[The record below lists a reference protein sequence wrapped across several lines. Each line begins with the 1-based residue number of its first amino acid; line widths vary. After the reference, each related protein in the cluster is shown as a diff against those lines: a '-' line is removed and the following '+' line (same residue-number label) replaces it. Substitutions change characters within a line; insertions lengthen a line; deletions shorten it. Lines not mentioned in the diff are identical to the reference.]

1 MQPQLIGSL
10 LMVCS
15 TKMVC
20 MGCPKCGT
28 AAPDAAHFCPRC
40 HATLLFICP
49 SCQHE
54 QRHGGTCDQCGVDFM
69 KYIGAVVAGKRDRA
83 DAARDRKA
91 QRSTLLRNVLLL
103 PFNMGIPLLRQ
114 LLNPSKRDYTQR

>member
-1 MQPQLIGSL
+1 
-10 LMVCS
+10 
-15 TKMVC
+15 
-20 MGCPKCGT
+20 
-28 AAPDAAHFCPRC
+28 
-40 HATLLFICP
+40 
-49 SCQHE
+49 
-54 QRHGGTCDQCGVDFM
+54 M

-114 LLNPSKRDYTQR
+114 LLNPSKRD